1 MWRNVVVK
9 MILKLTV
16 ELDSSMRRIVRRI
29 HPCPVK
35 SRIGSKGPR
44 WYHEGFRPCSQE
56 ATPVC

>member
-16 ELDSSMRRIVRRI
+16 ELDSSTGKIVRKT

-35 SRIGSKGPR
+35 SRTGSKGPG
-44 WYHEGFRPCSQE
+44 WYHGGFRPCSQE
-56 ATPVC
+56 ATHVF